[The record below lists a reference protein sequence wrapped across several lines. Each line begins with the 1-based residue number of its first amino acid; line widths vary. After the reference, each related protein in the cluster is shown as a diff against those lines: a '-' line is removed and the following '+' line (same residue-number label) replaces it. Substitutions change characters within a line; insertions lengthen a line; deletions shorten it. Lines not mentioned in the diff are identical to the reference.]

1 VRAVSFAL
9 RSFGREL
16 RSGEVLVLLAAVALA
31 VAALTA
37 VGFLTDRIGKAV
49 ARQANEVLAADLRFR
64 SQEPIPD
71 SWREKA
77 AEFDLQTAET
87 YTFPSVVFGE
97 ELSALATIKAVN
109 DTYPLRGDV
118 RVSDALFGEQ
128 RVVDGIPARGEVWA
142 DGALLARVDADVG
155 DRLTV
160 GESELLVSAV
170 LTYRP
175 DQSIGFASLAPSL
188 LVNIADIPA
197 TGLIGEGSRV
207 GYALLVAGNETAVN
221 DFNEAIQDDLSDAV
235 RASSRE
241 ESSDRANNAA
251 DRAQRFL
258 SLTAVISLL
267 LSAVAVAMSAR
278 RFAHRR
284 MDTVALMKSLGATQ
298 SFVIAV
304 AILQLL
310 MLGVLGVVVGSAVGF
325 AAETVLSH
333 ILADL
338 IANDLPA
345 VGPMPVILAAGSALV
360 LLVGFAL
367 PSLIQLR
374 NTPPL
379 RVLRHDEM
387 PPAPSRVFVAG
398 MALAAVAALLYR
410 AIGDALMLAILL
422 GGIVVIAAALYFV
435 GRVLVATMGRFRSG
449 VGVAWRYGLANV
461 ARRGR
466 DSAVQVVAF
475 GLGLTVLLLLTIVR
489 TDLLEGWRQTMDED
503 APNHFMIN
511 IQPQELDSVA
521 DIFAS
526 GGIQVPQFVPLV
538 RARMSTI
545 NGESVKDR
553 EYPTRDGSWMANREA
568 NLSFAAELSD
578 SNEIV
583 AGEWWAEDYSG
594 PPLVSI
600 EEEAATD
607 TGLAIGDELT
617 FAIAGREL
625 DVTIASIR
633 KINWDSFQPN
643 FFMVFSPGALDGM
656 PTTYIS
662 SLRIEKEQQ
671 PVLVNLVRSHP
682 SISVIDIDSI
692 LQQIRSI
699 IEKASLAVQ
708 AVFVFTLAAGIAVL
722 FAAVQ
727 STIDER
733 RFESAML
740 RALGARKRT
749 VFSGVMAEFAAL
761 GAAAGLLASAGAS
774 VLAAIVAV
782 RLFDLPYEFNPWLWA
797 VGVAAGVLI
806 VCASGFVAARG
817 AVNAPPV
824 DVLRAWLDDAHAAC
838 IPPLGFS
845 EGYAGGRRGGVGGRT
860 S

>member
-1 VRAVSFAL
+1 
-9 RSFGREL
+9 
-16 RSGEVLVLLAAVALA
+16 VLLAAVALA

-49 ARQANEVLAADLRFR
+49 ARQANEVLAADLRLR
-64 SQEPIPD
+64 SQEQIPEI
-71 SWREKA
+71 WRDKA
-77 AEFDLQTAET
+77 RQFDLQTAET
-87 YTFPSVVFGE
+87 NTFPSVVFAGD
-97 ELSALATIKAVN
+97 LSALATIKAVSS
-109 DTYPLRGDV
+109 TYPLRGSV
-118 RVSDALFGEQ
+118 RVSDTLFGEQ
-128 RVVDGIPARGEVWA
+128 RVVTGIPPRGEIWA
-142 DGALLARVDADVG
+142 DGALLARVEADVG
-155 DRLTV
+155 DHLTV
-160 GESELLVSAV
+160 GELELLVTAV

-188 LVNIADIPA
+188 LMNIGDIPA
-197 TGLIGEGSRV
+197 SGLISEGSRV
-207 GYALLVAGNETAVN
+207 GFALLVAGDDAAVN
-221 DFNEAIQDDLSDAV
+221 EFNEAIQDDLPESV
-235 RASSRE
+235 RASNRE

-251 DRAQRFL
+251 DRAQKFL

-298 SFVIAV
+298 SFVISV
-304 AILQLL
+304 ALIQL
-310 MLGVLGVVVGSAVGF
+310 MLLGLFGVIIGSAVGYV
-325 AAETVLSH
+325 AEELLSWL
-333 ILADL
+333 LADI
-338 IANDLPA
+338 IASDLPG
-345 VGPMPVILAAGSALV
+345 VGPMPVILASGSALV
-360 LLVGFAL
+360 LLLGFAL

-379 RVLRHDEM
+379 RVLRHDAM
-387 PPAPSRVFVAG
+387 PPAPSRILVAG
-398 MALAAVAALLYR
+398 MSLGAVAALLYR
-410 AIGDALMLAILL
+410 SVGDVQMLLIML
-422 GGIVVIAAALYFV
+422 GGIFVIAAALYLV

-489 TDLLEGWRQTMDED
+489 TDLLQGWRQTLDEN

-511 IQPQELDSVA
+511 IQPHERESVA
-521 DIFAS
+521 DIYAS
-526 GGIQVPQFVPLV
+526 AGIEVPDFMPLI

-553 EYPTRDGSWMANREA
+553 EYPTPDGRWMANREA
-568 NLSFAAELSD
+568 NLSFAAKLSS
-578 SNEIV
+578 SNEIIE
-583 AGEWWAEDYSG
+583 GEWWPEDYAG
-594 PPLVSI
+594 PPLVSV
-600 EEEAATD
+600 EEEAAVE
-607 TGLAIGDELT
+607 TGLAVGDKMT
-617 FAIAGREL
+617 FMIAGREL
-625 DVTIASIR
+625 EVTIASLR

-643 FFMVFSPGALDGM
+643 FFMVFSPGALAGM

-671 PVLVNLVRSHP
+671 PVLVTLVRAHP
-682 SISVIDIDSI
+682 SISVIDLDSI
-692 LQQIRSI
+692 LQQVRGI

-749 VFSGVMAEFAAL
+749 VVSGVMAEFAAL
-761 GAAAGLLASAGAS
+761 GAAAGILASAGAS
-774 VLAAIVAV
+774 ILAAIVAV
-782 RLFDLPYEFNPWLWA
+782 RLFDLPYEFNLLLWV
-797 VGVAAGVLI
+797 VGVAAGIII
-806 VCASGFVAARG
+806 VSVSGYVAARG

-824 DVLRAWLDDAHAAC
+824 DVLRAA
-838 IPPLGFS
+838 
-845 EGYAGGRRGGVGGRT
+845 
-860 S
+860 

>member
-1 VRAVSFAL
+1 MKAIVFAL

-49 ARQANEVLAADLRFR
+49 ARQANEVLAADLRLR

-71 SWREKA
+71 TWRDKA
-77 AEFDLQTAET
+77 AAYDLQTAET
-87 YTFPSVVFGE
+87 NTFPSVVFYGD
-97 ELSALATIKAVN
+97 LSALATMKAVS
-109 DTYPLRGDV
+109 DTYPLRGNV
-118 RVSDALFGEQ
+118 RIADTLFGEQ
-128 RVVDGIPARGEVWA
+128 RVVTGIPPQGEVWA

-160 GESELLVSAV
+160 GELELLVTAV

-188 LVNIADIPA
+188 LMNIEDIPA
-197 TGLIGEGSRV
+197 SGLISTGSRV
-207 GYALLVAGNETAVN
+207 GYALLVAGDDAAVDAFN
-221 DFNEAIQDDLSDAV
+221 DDIQEDLPASV
-235 RASSRE
+235 RASNRE
-241 ESSDRANNAA
+241 ESGDRANNAA

-267 LSAVAVAMSAR
+267 LSAVAIAMSAR

-298 SFVIAV
+298 RFVISVAV
-304 AILQLL
+304 VQLL
-310 MLGVLGVVVGSAVGF
+310 LLGLVGVIVGSGIGY
-325 AAETVLSH
+325 AAEQILSW
-333 ILADL
+333 ILSDL
-338 IANDLPA
+338 IASDLPG
-345 VGPMPVILAAGSALV
+345 VGPMPVILASGSALV

-379 RVLRHDEM
+379 RVLRHDAM
-387 PPAPSRVFVAG
+387 PPAPSRIFVG
-398 MALAAVAALLYR
+398 GLALAAVAALLYR
-410 AIGDALMLAILL
+410 AVGDPRMLVILL
-422 GGIVVIAAALYFV
+422 GGIVIIAAALYLV
-435 GRVLVATMGRFRSG
+435 GRVLVSALGRFRSG

-489 TDLLEGWRQTMDED
+489 TDLLEGWRQTLDTN

-511 IQPQELDSVA
+511 IQPHELDSVA
-521 DIFAS
+521 DILGTA
-526 GGIQVPQFVPLV
+526 GIDAPEFVPLV
-538 RARMSTI
+538 RARMVTI
-545 NGESVKDR
+545 NDISVKER
-553 EYPTRDGSWMANREA
+553 EYPTRDGEWMANREA
-568 NLSFAAELSD
+568 NLSFAATLSS

-583 AGEWWAEDYSG
+583 DGEWWPEDYAG
-594 PPLVSI
+594 PPLVSV
-600 EEEAATD
+600 EEEAALE
-607 TGLAIGDELT
+607 TGLAVGDRMTFMVAGQEL
-617 FAIAGREL
+617 E
-625 DVTIASIR
+625 VTVASTR
-633 KINWDSFQPN
+633 KVNWDSFQPN

-662 SLRIEKEQQ
+662 SLRIEPQQ
-671 PVLVNLVRSHP
+671 QSVLVKLVRTHP
-682 SISVIDIDSI
+682 SISVIDLDAI
-692 LQQIRSI
+692 LQQVRDI

-749 VFSGVMAEFAAL
+749 VFAGVMAEFAAL
-761 GAAAGLLASAGAS
+761 GVAAGVLASAGAS
-774 VLAAIVAV
+774 ILAAIVAV
-782 RLFDLPYEFNPWLWA
+782 RLFDLPYVFNPLLWTA
-797 VGVAAGVLI
+797 GVAAGVVV
-806 VCASGFVAARG
+806 VCASGFIAARG
-817 AVNAPPV
+817 AINAPPV
-824 DVLRAWLDDAHAAC
+824 DVLRTA
-838 IPPLGFS
+838 
-845 EGYAGGRRGGVGGRT
+845 
-860 S
+860 